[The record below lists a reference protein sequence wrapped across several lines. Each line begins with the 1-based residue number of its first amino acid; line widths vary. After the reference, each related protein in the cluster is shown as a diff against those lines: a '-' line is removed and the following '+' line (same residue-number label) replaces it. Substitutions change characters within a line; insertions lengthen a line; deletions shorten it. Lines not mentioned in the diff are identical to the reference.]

1 MSTIKKILSISL
13 TLMLFFSC
21 SKDDDL
27 SGSSN
32 GSSKIFSITISA
44 GDGGTVSYTGG
55 RIAAGT
61 EIKITAT
68 PQSGYSF
75 TKWSDGNTDAVRIIN
90 VISSFTLTANF
101 EQNSYVL
108 TVNKQ
113 GEGEVIEEIVNTGK
127 TTEYASGTTVKLT
140 AVADQGWAFTGWTG
154 DIGEIEPTLN
164 PIELIITESKTVTAT
179 FEIKKYALT
188 VNIEGEGEVTE
199 EIVNT
204 AKATDYDSGTTVK
217 LTAVADQG
225 WTFTG
230 WTGDIGEIEPT
241 LNPIELI
248 ITNSK
253 TVTATF
259 ENNVNGGTDTTTDAT
274 TDATTDFIYL
284 DDNGITIKARTDAP
298 LGATGTINGIEYT
311 VVDDTTI
318 AAQIAAGNYN
328 LATTQVTSMAGN
340 VDAVENTGLNF
351 FNDPNFNSDISFWD
365 TSNVTDMTAMFW
377 QSDFN
382 QDISAW
388 DTSNVTSMRQLF
400 DGAESF
406 NQNISAWNT
415 SSVTS
420 MQGMFGDAMEFNQD
434 IGIWDTSSV
443 TDMVGVFSGA
453 DLFNQDIG
461 DWDTSKVEI
470 MFAMFRK
477 AISFNQDI
485 GGWETGNVKSDIVIE
500 GITYGPME
508 EMFNGAIAFNQ
519 DLTDWCVINITTKP
533 TNFDT
538 NSAISVFPNK
548 QPSWGNCGALIY
560 LDPNGITIKAKTGAP
575 VGATGT
581 INGIIYTVVDDSTIA
596 AQIAAGNYNLATTK
610 VTNMAGEG
618 ATDVPFLNQ
627 NFVDRNT
634 YNPDISF
641 WDTSNVTDM
650 NNMFNGLFA
659 FNRDISKWDTSKVKD
674 MSVMFFRVHAF
685 NQDIGNW
692 VTSSVT
698 DMGSMFRSATAFNK
712 DIGDWDTSSVTDMS
726 NMFNG
731 LTSLSFATAFNQ
743 NIGGWNTSKVT
754 DMAGMFYYATSFNQD
769 IGNWITSAATNM
781 ESMFRNA
788 TLFNQ
793 NLIDW
798 CVTGITTLPENFAL
812 NSGSIT
818 VQPRYQPSWGNCGN
832 PIYLGDN
839 GVTIK
844 AKIGALVGSTGT
856 GRDNNI
862 YTVVDNSN
870 IAAQI
875 AAGNYNLATTAVT
888 DMTELFAD
896 ASSFNGDIRHW
907 DTSSVT
913 DMNAM
918 FRAASAFNKDI
929 GNWDTSNVTN
939 MTAMFLAASVFNQ
952 DIGNWDTSDVTNM
965 NNMFNFATAFNN
977 GGINTIKNWNTSSV
991 TNMAYMFAR
1000 TAFDQPLTRDGN
1012 KWDTSNV
1019 TLLDNMFNGAAAF
1032 NQDITNWDTSAA
1044 TNMNGMF
1051 NGAAAFSQDL
1061 IDWCVTGITTPPTDF
1076 ALNSGS
1082 ITVQPRYQPSWGN
1095 CGNPIYLGDNGVTI
1109 KAKIGALVGSTG
1121 TGRDN
1126 NIYTVVDNSNIAAQ
1140 IAAGNYNLA
1149 TTGVTDMSGLFTQAA
1164 SFNVDIGHWDTS
1176 NVTDMNDMFRA
1187 ATSFNQDIGNWDTS
1201 NVINMNDMFRKATS
1215 FNQDIGNW
1223 TTSSADSMSKMF
1235 KRATVFNQDI
1245 GNWDTSNVT
1254 DMTAMFSSQDGFVTA
1269 FNQDIGNWDTSSV
1282 TNMGEMFRSATAFNQ
1297 DIGRWDTSAA
1307 TDMNNMFR
1315 GATLFN
1321 QDLTGWCVSE
1331 IATLPTDFRTS
1342 SALTLANQPNWG
1354 AVCD

>member
-21 SKDDDL
+21 SKDDDS

-44 GDGGTVSYTGG
+44 GDGGTVSSTGG

-61 EIKITAT
+61 EITVTAT

-90 VISSFTLTANF
+90 VISSFTITANF

-113 GEGEVIEEIVNTGK
+113 GEGEVTEEIVNTGK

-140 AVADQGWAFTGWTG
+140 AVADEGWAFTGWTG

-164 PIELIITESKTVTAT
+164 PIELIITDSKTVTAT

-188 VNIEGEGEVTE
+188 VNIEGEGQVTE

-204 AKATDYDSGTTVK
+204 SKATDYDSGTTVK
-217 LTAVADQG
+217 LTAVADEG
-225 WTFTG
+225 WAFTG
-230 WTGDIGEIEPT
+230 WTGDIGEIDPT

-259 ENNVNGGTDTTTDAT
+259 ENNVNGGTDTTTDTT

-284 DDNGITIKARTDAP
+284 DDNNVTIKARTNAP

-318 AAQIAAGNYN
+318 AAQIAAGNYK

-340 VDAVENTGLNF
+340 VDAENNGLNF

-382 QDISAW
+382 QDISDW
-388 DTSNVTSMRQLF
+388 DTSNVTSMKQLF

-443 TDMVGVFSGA
+443 TDMAGVFSGA

-485 GGWETGNVKSDIVIE
+485 GGWETGNVKLDIVIE

-519 DLTDWCVINITTKP
+519 DLTDWCVTNITTKP

-538 NSAISVFPNK
+538 NSALTLAN
-548 QPSWGNCGALIY
+548 QPSWGNCGNPIY
-560 LDPNGITIKAKTGAP
+560 LDPNGITIKAKIGAL
-575 VGATGT
+575 VGSTGT
-581 INGIIYTVVDDSTIA
+581 GSDNNIYTVVDDSTIA
-596 AQIAAGNYNLATTK
+596 AQIAAGNYNLATTA
-610 VTNMAGEG
+610 VTDMIELFRD
-618 ATDVPFLNQ
+618 ATSFNG
-627 NFVDRNT
+627 
-634 YNPDISF
+634 DIGH
-641 WDTSNVTDM
+641 WDTSNVEQ
-650 NNMFNGLFA
+650 FNG
-659 FNRDISKWDTSKVKD
+659 
-674 MSVMFFRVHAF
+674 MFRGATAF

-692 VTSSVT
+692 TTSSA
-698 DMGSMFRSATAFNK
+698 DNMNSMFLNATTFNQ
-712 DIGDWDTSSVTDMS
+712 DIGSWDTSSVSRM
-726 NMFNG
+726 NEF
-731 LTSLSFATAFNQ
+731 
-743 NIGGWNTSKVT
+743 
-754 DMAGMFYYATSFNQD
+754 
-769 IGNWITSAATNM
+769 
-781 ESMFRNA
+781 FR
-788 TLFNQ
+788 
-793 NLIDW
+793 
-798 CVTGITTLPENFAL
+798 
-812 NSGSIT
+812 
-818 VQPRYQPSWGNCGN
+818 
-832 PIYLGDN
+832 
-839 GVTIK
+839 
-844 AKIGALVGSTGT
+844 
-856 GRDNNI
+856 
-862 YTVVDNSN
+862 
-870 IAAQI
+870 
-875 AAGNYNLATTAVT
+875 
-888 DMTELFAD
+888 
-896 ASSFNGDIRHW
+896 
-907 DTSSVT
+907 
-913 DMNAM
+913 
-918 FRAASAFNKDI
+918 
-929 GNWDTSNVTN
+929 
-939 MTAMFLAASVFNQ
+939 
-952 DIGNWDTSDVTNM
+952 
-965 NNMFNFATAFNN
+965 
-977 GGINTIKNWNTSSV
+977 
-991 TNMAYMFAR
+991 
-1000 TAFDQPLTRDGN
+1000 
-1012 KWDTSNV
+1012 
-1019 TLLDNMFNGAAAF
+1019 GAAAF
-1032 NQDITNWDTSAA
+1032 NQDIGNWTTSSANNMNGMFRGATTFNQDIRGWDTSSVA
-1044 TNMNGMF
+1044 NMNNMF
-1051 NGAAAFSQDL
+1051 NGAAAFSQNL

-1095 CGNPIYLGDNGVTI
+1095 CGNPIYLDPNGITI

-1121 TGRDN
+1121 TGSDN
-1126 NIYTVVDNSNIAAQ
+1126 NIYTVVDDSTIAAQ

-1149 TTGVTDMSGLFTQAA
+1149 TTAVTDMIELFRDAT
-1164 SFNVDIGHWDTS
+1164 SFNGDIGHWDTS
-1176 NVTDMNDMFRA
+1176 NVEQFNGMFRG
-1187 ATSFNQDIGNWDTS
+1187 AT
-1201 NVINMNDMFRKATS
+1201 A

-1223 TTSSADSMSKMF
+1223 TTSSADNMNSMF
-1235 KRATVFNQDI
+1235 LNATTFNQDI
-1245 GNWDTSNVT
+1245 GSWDTSSVSRMNEFFRG
-1254 DMTAMFSSQDGFVTA
+1254 AAA
-1269 FNQDIGNWDTSSV
+1269 FNQDIGNWTTSSAN
-1282 TNMGEMFRSATAFNQ
+1282 NMNGMFR
-1297 DIGRWDTSAA
+1297 DAA
-1307 TDMNNMFR
+1307 I
-1315 GATLFN
+1315 FN

-1331 IATLPTDFRTS
+1331 IATLPTDFAINST
-1342 SALTLANQPNWG
+1342 LTLANQPNWG